1 LGVGHN
7 FKQAIIWFTKA
18 AQQGNA
24 NAQSQLGICYYLG
37 FGVEKD
43 FKQAIPWLTKAAQQ
57 GDDYAQHA
65 LSVCYYHGE
74 GVEIDYWQAYF
85 WLNKAAEKGNIHSKK
100 DIAELKELSKLN
112 VANLGSYNVLK

>member
-1 LGVGHN
+1 MAH
-7 FKQAIIWFTKA
+7 
-18 AQQGNA
+18 
-24 NAQSQLGICYYLG
+24 QSCTTRRRLRSTC
-37 FGVEKD
+37 
-43 FKQAIPWLTKAAQQ
+43 
-57 GDDYAQHA
+57 

-112 VANLGSYNVLK
+112 VANLEVHIMS